1 MPALQIHAIYQL
13 INSVSL
19 IKFKKENRLIQMM
32 AKQHVLHTTS
42 PNNDIIIAL
51 IRLLKHTL
59 KVKFFVKLVVN

>member
-32 AKQHVLHTTS
+32 AKENVLRTAAFS
-42 PNNDIIIAL
+42 YAL
-51 IRLLKHTL
+51 YLIDAYIHQKKIR
-59 KVKFFVKLVVN
+59 F